1 MKKLYLMLSMLFA
14 FGTAANA
21 VPAKKLQKVITLA
34 NGAKVSVE
42 LRGDEYLVG
51 GKAPTEPLIVLLLTT
66 PCLRRSTSKRR
77 SLPLPHVVRRQSRD
91 ALHASHV

>member
-1 MKKLYLMLSMLFA
+1 MKKFYLMLSMLFA

-42 LRGDEYLVG
+42 LRGDEYLSWWEG
-51 GKAPTEPLIVLLLTT
+51 ADGTAYRATADDAASIA
-66 PCLRRSTSKRR
+66 
-77 SLPLPHVVRRQSRD
+77 VRHRAKSF
-91 ALHASHV
+91 LGIPGN

>member
-42 LRGDEYLVG
+42 LRGDEYLSWWEG
-51 GKAPTEPLIVLLLTT
+51 ADGTAYRATADDHKLEDIEIHANNKKKNA
-66 PCLRRSTSKRR
+66 RRE
-77 SLPLPHVVRRQSRD
+77 
-91 ALHASHV
+91 